1 MAKLSPKNK
10 ELYQEELYRRY
21 KRDYKLRERRLSRK
35 YGSDFE
41 MDDPMMSKAD
51 FFREFN
57 SYKNDITEYE
67 RNTNINAK
75 EPSSQRVIDV
85 IVSDQA
91 FDISIREARAFKEA
105 LDYSTD
111 DWESR
116 FPKGQRPNL
125 TTQNIRRGLF
135 GERIYDEK
143 GKVKETTGAL
153 GDMFKAIREYRERRF
168 EEGASKEKVR
178 DEVRSTFFGSK

>member
-1 MAKLSPKNK
+1 MAKLSPKDG

-21 KRDYKLRERRLSRK
+21 RRDYKLRKRRLSRK

-75 EPSSQRVIDV
+75 PPSSQRVIDV

-91 FDISIREARAFKEA
+91 FDISVREARAYKEA

-111 DWESR
+111 DWESK

-125 TTQNIRRGLF
+125 TIQNIRRGLF
-135 GERIYDEK
+135 GERIYDEE
-143 GKVKETTGAL
+143 GDVKDVTGVL
-153 GDMFKAIREYRERRF
+153 GDTFDMIRAYRKRRF
-168 EEGASKEKVR
+168 EEGASKRQVWE
-178 DEVRSTFFGSK
+178 EVAQTFFGSP